1 MLELQGFHRQI
12 SVFRLEADDWQTARD
27 VRLSALTDSAAAFLG
42 DEAAERG
49 YNENQWRAELDVHVW
64 FVARLDDKAVGL
76 AKLNRSPDQSDGIH
90 LEAMWVAPDVRRR
103 GVGEVL
109 VSALEATAA
118 SLGAQVLRLWVF
130 TENRSARDFY
140 LRLGYRGPLHPQKIE
155 VNGRFRIE
163 EEFEKRLG

>member
-1 MLELQGFHRQI
+1 MELQGFHRQI

-42 DEAAERG
+42 DESAERG
-49 YNENQWRAELDVHVW
+49 FGEKQWRGELERHAW
-64 FVARLDDKAVGL
+64 FVARLDGEAVGL
-76 AKLNRSPDQSDGIH
+76 AKLTRSPEHNDDMH

-118 SLGAQVLRLWVF
+118 ASGAQVLRLWVF

-163 EEFEKRLG
+163 AEFEKRLT